1 MTTMEIISNI
11 ALITIN
17 ATLFHQ
23 LVAFL
28 IFLFIINRIMF
39 RPLRSVMAERDDIIE
54 KIKLDTTDAGETI
67 DRLNKDL
74 KEREAEVR
82 KEAFKVQHEL
92 EEKGKQESAEIMKST
107 LQEIEV
113 LKDKN
118 EATVNAQIMEAK
130 KDLQKE
136 SEALALNI
144 MEKLL
149 DRRLAS

>member
-1 MTTMEIISNI
+1 MEIISNI

-39 RPLRSVMAERDDIIE
+39 RPLRSVMAERDDVIE
-54 KIKLDTTDAGETI
+54 KIKLDATNAGETI
-67 DRLNKDL
+67 ERLNNEL
-74 KEREAEVR
+74 KERESKVR
-82 KEAFKVQHEL
+82 KEALKVQHEL
-92 EEKGKQESAEIMKST
+92 EENGKQESADILKST
-107 LQEIEV
+107 LQEIEL

-118 EATVNAQIMEAK
+118 EAIINAQIMEAR

-136 SEALALNI
+136 SDALALNI

-149 DRRLAS
+149 DRRLVS

>member
-1 MTTMEIISNI
+1 MEIVSNI

-23 LVAFL
+23 LIAFL

-39 RPLRSVMAERDDIIE
+39 RPLRKVMAERDGVIE
-54 KIKLDTTDAGETI
+54 KIKLDTTHAGDTLE
-67 DRLNKDL
+67 RLNDEL
-74 KEREAEVR
+74 KERESKVR
-82 KEAFKVQHEL
+82 MEALKVQHEL
-92 EEKGKQESAEIMKST
+92 EENGSQLSAEILKST
-107 LQEIEV
+107 LEEIER

-118 EATVNAQIMEAK
+118 EANVNAQIMEARK
-130 KDLQKE
+130 HLQKE

-149 DRRLAS
+149 GRRLAS

>member
-1 MTTMEIISNI
+1 MEIISNI

-39 RPLRSVMAERDDIIE
+39 RPLRSVMAERDGVIE
-54 KIKLDTTDAGETI
+54 KIKLDTTNAGDNIE
-67 DRLNKDL
+67 RLTDEL
-74 KEREAEVR
+74 KKRESKVR
-82 KEAFKVQHEL
+82 KEALRVQYEL
-92 EEKGKQESAEIMKST
+92 EEKGKQESAEILKST
-107 LQEIEV
+107 LQEIE
-113 LKDKN
+113 LIKDKN
-118 EATVNAQIMEAK
+118 EAHVKAQIMEAR

>member
-1 MTTMEIISNI
+1 MEIISNI

-23 LVAFL
+23 LIAFL

-39 RPLRSVMAERDDIIE
+39 RPLRKVVAERNGVIE
-54 KIKLDTTDAGETI
+54 KIKLDTTNADNTLG
-67 DRLNKDL
+67 RLNDEL
-74 KEREAEVR
+74 KERESKVR
-82 KEAFKVQHEL
+82 MEALKVQHEL
-92 EEKGKQESAEIMKST
+92 EENGSRQSADILKST
-107 LQEIEV
+107 LEEIEM

-118 EATVNAQIMEAK
+118 EASVKAQITEARK
-130 KDLQKE
+130 HLQKE

-149 DRRLAS
+149 GRRVAS

>member
-1 MTTMEIISNI
+1 MEIISNI

-39 RPLRSVMAERDDIIE
+39 RPLRSVMAERDDVIE
-54 KIKLDTTDAGETI
+54 KIKLDTTNAGNTI
-67 DRLNKDL
+67 ERLNDEL
-74 KEREAEVR
+74 KERESKVR
-82 KEAFKVQHEL
+82 KEALKVQHEL
-92 EEKGKQESAEIMKST
+92 EEKGKQESAEILKST
-107 LQEIEV
+107 LQEIEL

-118 EATVNAQIMEAK
+118 DALVKAQIMEAR

-136 SEALALNI
+136 SDTLALNI

-149 DRRLAS
+149 GRRLVS

>member
-1 MTTMEIISNI
+1 MEIISNI

-149 DRRLAS
+149 DRRLVS

>member
-1 MTTMEIISNI
+1 MEIISNI

-54 KIKLDTTDAGETI
+54 KIKLDTTNAGETI

-118 EATVNAQIMEAK
+118 EAIVNAQIMEAK

-149 DRRLAS
+149 DRRLVS

>member
-1 MTTMEIISNI
+1 MEIISNI

-39 RPLRSVMAERDDIIE
+39 RPLRSVMAEREGMIE
-54 KIKLDTTDAGETI
+54 KIKLDTMDAGETI
-67 DRLNKDL
+67 ERLKNEL
-74 KEREAEVR
+74 KERESEVR
-82 KEAFKVQHEL
+82 NEALKVQHEL
-92 EEKGKQESAEIMKST
+92 EEKGKQESAEILKST
-107 LQEIEV
+107 LQEIEL

-118 EATVNAQIMEAK
+118 EATINAQIMEAK
-130 KDLQKE
+130 KDFQKE
-136 SEALALNI
+136 SEALALKI

-149 DRRLAS
+149 DRRLVS

>member
-1 MTTMEIISNI
+1 MEIISNI

-54 KIKLDTTDAGETI
+54 KIKLDTTNAGETI

>member
-1 MTTMEIISNI
+1 MEIISNI

-54 KIKLDTTDAGETI
+54 KIKLDTTNAGKTI
-67 DRLNKDL
+67 ERLNDEL
-74 KEREAEVR
+74 RERESKIR
-82 KEAFKVQHEL
+82 REAQKVQHEL
-92 EEKGKQESAEIMKST
+92 EEKGKQESAEILKST
-107 LQEIEV
+107 LQEIES

-118 EATVNAQIMEAK
+118 EAHVKAQIMEARK
-130 KDLQKE
+130 NLQKE
-136 SEALALNI
+136 SNALTLNI

-149 DRRLAS
+149 DRRLVS

>member
-1 MTTMEIISNI
+1 MEIISNI

-39 RPLRSVMAERDDIIE
+39 RPLRSVMAERDDMIE
-54 KIKLDTTDAGETI
+54 KIKLDTTNAGETI
-67 DRLNKDL
+67 ERLNNEL
-74 KEREAEVR
+74 KERESKVR
-82 KEAFKVQHEL
+82 KEALKIQIEL
-92 EEKGKQESAEIMKST
+92 EEKGKQESDEILKST
-107 LQEIEV
+107 LQEIEL

-118 EATVNAQIMEAK
+118 EATVNAQIMKAK

-149 DRRLAS
+149 DRRLVS

>member
-1 MTTMEIISNI
+1 MEIISNI

-39 RPLRSVMAERDDIIE
+39 RPLRSVMAERNDVIE
-54 KIKLDTTDAGETI
+54 KIKLDTTNAGDTI
-67 DRLNKDL
+67 ERLCDEL
-74 KEREAEVR
+74 KERESKVR
-82 KEAFKVQHEL
+82 KEALKVQHEL
-92 EEKGKQESAEIMKST
+92 EEKGKQESAEILKST
-107 LQEIEV
+107 LQEIEL

-118 EATVNAQIMEAK
+118 EAHVKAQIMEAR

-136 SEALALNI
+136 SDALALNI

-149 DRRLAS
+149 DRRLVS

>member
-1 MTTMEIISNI
+1 MEIISNI

-39 RPLRSVMAERDDIIE
+39 RPLRSVMAERDDMIE
-54 KIKLDTTDAGETI
+54 KIKLDTMDAGETI
-67 DRLNKDL
+67 ERLKNEL
-74 KEREAEVR
+74 KERESKVR
-82 KEAFKVQHEL
+82 KEALKVQHEL
-92 EEKGKQESAEIMKST
+92 EEKGKQESAEILKST
-107 LQEIEV
+107 LQEIEL

-149 DRRLAS
+149 DRRLVS

>member
-1 MTTMEIISNI
+1 MEIISNI

-23 LVAFL
+23 LIAFL

-39 RPLRSVMAERDDIIE
+39 RPLRKVMAERDGIIE
-54 KIKLDTTDAGETI
+54 KIKLDTTNAGDTLV
-67 DRLNKDL
+67 RLNDEL
-74 KEREAEVR
+74 KERESEVR
-82 KEAFKVQHEL
+82 KEALKVRHEL
-92 EEKGKQESAEIMKST
+92 EEKGSQKSAEILTST
-107 LQEIEV
+107 LQEIEL

-118 EATVNAQIMEAK
+118 EAHIKDQIMEARK
-130 KDLQKE
+130 HLQKE

-149 DRRLAS
+149 GRRLAS

>member
-1 MTTMEIISNI
+1 MEIISNI

-39 RPLRSVMAERDDIIE
+39 RPLRSVMAERDDMIE
-54 KIKLDTTDAGETI
+54 KIKLDTTNAGETI
-67 DRLNKDL
+67 ERLNNEL
-74 KEREAEVR
+74 KERESKVR
-82 KEAFKVQHEL
+82 KEALKIQIEL
-92 EEKGKQESAEIMKST
+92 EEKGKQESDEILKST
-107 LQEIEV
+107 LQEIEL

-118 EATVNAQIMEAK
+118 EATINAQIMEAK
-130 KDLQKE
+130 KDLQEE
-136 SEALALNI
+136 SYALALNI

-149 DRRLAS
+149 DRRLVS

>member
-1 MTTMEIISNI
+1 MEIISNI

-54 KIKLDTTDAGETI
+54 KIKLDTTNAGETI

-74 KEREAEVR
+74 KEKESEVR

-118 EATVNAQIMEAK
+118 EATINAQIMEAK

-149 DRRLAS
+149 DRRLVS

>member
-1 MTTMEIISNI
+1 MEIISNI

-39 RPLRSVMAERDDIIE
+39 RPLRSVMAERDDMIE
-54 KIKLDTTDAGETI
+54 KIKLDTTNAGETI
-67 DRLNKDL
+67 ERLKNEL
-74 KEREAEVR
+74 KERESKVR
-82 KEAFKVQHEL
+82 KEALKIQIEL
-92 EEKGKQESAEIMKST
+92 EEKGKQESDEILKST
-107 LQEIEV
+107 LQEIEL

-118 EATVNAQIMEAK
+118 EATVNAQIMKAK

-149 DRRLAS
+149 DRRLVS

>member
-1 MTTMEIISNI
+1 MEIISNI

-39 RPLRSVMAERDDIIE
+39 RPLRSVMAERDDMIE
-54 KIKLDTTDAGETI
+54 KIKLDTMDAGETI
-67 DRLNKDL
+67 ERLNDEL
-74 KEREAEVR
+74 KERESEVR
-82 KEAFKVQHEL
+82 KEALKVQHEL
-92 EEKGKQESAEIMKST
+92 EEKGKQESAEILKST
-107 LQEIEV
+107 LQEIEL

-118 EATVNAQIMEAK
+118 EATINAQIMEAK

-149 DRRLAS
+149 DRRLVS

>member
-1 MTTMEIISNI
+1 MEIISNI

-39 RPLRSVMAERDDIIE
+39 RPLRSVMAERDDVIE
-54 KIKLDTTDAGETI
+54 KIKLDTTNAGHAI
-67 DRLNKDL
+67 DRLSDEL
-74 KEREAEVR
+74 KERESKVR
-82 KEAFKVQHEL
+82 KEALKVQHEL
-92 EEKGKQESAEIMKST
+92 EEKGKQESAEILKST
-107 LQEIEV
+107 LQEIEL

-118 EATVNAQIMEAK
+118 EAHVKAQIMEAR

-136 SEALALNI
+136 SDALALNI

>member
-1 MTTMEIISNI
+1 MEIISNI

-54 KIKLDTTDAGETI
+54 KIKLDTTNAGETI

-74 KEREAEVR
+74 KERESEVR

-118 EATVNAQIMEAK
+118 EATINAQIMEAK

-149 DRRLAS
+149 DRRLVS